1 MRAGRRLEAGGWSRP
16 GLARRVAF
24 GLLAPGLLAVGLGC
38 GYRRLDRQPHP
49 QPWMRR
55 GDTVRLAPF
64 VNKTA
69 KLGLEDRLSKALEYR
84 IVAAS
89 PWRLVPSGEP
99 ARWVVQGTLEKI
111 EFRPIGLTLGSSGD
125 ARSAGNASRVEVVM
139 VASVELLDGQTGQVV
154 LSRPG
159 LTFSNQ
165 YRVDQNFASFDSR
178 ESDVLGGLADD
189 FAESMLTQLLE
200 GAE

>member
-1 MRAGRRLEAGGWSRP
+1 MKAGWRLEAGDWRRAVCCLM
-16 GLARRVAF
+16 LAISV
-24 GLLAPGLLAVGLGC
+24 GC

-49 QPWMRR
+49 QPWMHK

-69 KLGLEDRLSKALEYR
+69 RLGLEDKLAKALEYR

-89 PWRLVPSGEP
+89 PWRLVAAGEP
-99 ARWVVQGTLEKI
+99 ARWVLQGTLEKV
-111 EFRPIGLTLGSSGD
+111 EFHPIGLTLGNPGD
-125 ARSAGNASRVEVVM
+125 PRSAGNASRVEVVM
-139 VASVELLDGQTGQVV
+139 VASVALMDGQTGQVV

-159 LTFSNQ
+159 LTFTNQ

-178 ESDVLGGLADD
+178 ESEVLGGLADD
-189 FAESMLTQLLE
+189 FAESMLTQVLE
-200 GAE
+200 GGE